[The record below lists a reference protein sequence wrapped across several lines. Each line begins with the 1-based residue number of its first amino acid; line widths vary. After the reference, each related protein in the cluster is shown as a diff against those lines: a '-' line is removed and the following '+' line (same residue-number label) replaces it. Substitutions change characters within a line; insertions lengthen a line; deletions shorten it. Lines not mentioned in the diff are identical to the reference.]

1 MTTKLTLS
9 MDKDVIEKSK
19 KYAESQHRS
28 LSDLIESYLKSL
40 TSDQKSIINSSKKLK
55 SLRGSF
61 KAPVDYDYKKVLEQ
75 EISRKHE

>member
-19 KYAESQHRS
+19 KYAELQSRS

-40 TSDQKSIINSSKKLK
+40 TADQKSKFTNSRKLK

-61 KAPVDYDYKKVLEQ
+61 KAPGDFNYKEVLQQ
-75 EISRKHE
+75 EISRKHG